1 MRSRR
6 EFLATL
12 GAGAYA
18 LSFPSL
24 AQQPAGRRRIGFLGP
39 LASPSNA
46 HRIGALRAGM
56 LGLGYVEGQTFS
68 IEFRG
73 QDRGIER
80 LRDVAAALVR
90 SGVDIIV
97 ASGAPETAAAKQA
110 TATIPIVMVAANDA
124 VAMRLVENAQRPGG
138 NVTGATYSS
147 PQMMQRRLELLKEAY
162 VPGRNIGVLVNPA
175 NPMTE
180 AALTA
185 MRYTAKTLKVELTPV
200 EARAREN
207 IGNAVGSM
215 ARAKVHAFVIADD
228 AVFTQN
234 AVQIAE
240 LARSKRLPA
249 IGQIEYVEA
258 GGLMSYEPNQIAAWS
273 RAASFVS
280 RIFRGAKPGDLA
292 LEAATRFET
301 IFNKTG
307 ARAVGIVFPQSMLAR
322 AERIIESG
330 QEGTCSNC

>member
-1 MRSRR
+1 MKSRR
-6 EFLATL
+6 QFLAAL
-12 GAGAYA
+12 GAGAWAFSLQSYA
-18 LSFPSL
+18 
-24 AQQPAGRRRIGFLGP
+24 QRPAGRRRIGFLGP
-39 LASPSNA
+39 LSSPSNA
-46 HRIGALRAGM
+46 ERIGALRAGM

-97 ASGAPETAAAKQA
+97 ANGVPETAAAKQA
-110 TATIPIVMVAANDA
+110 TATIPIVMAAANDA
-124 VAMRLVENAQRPGG
+124 VAMRLVDNAQHPGG

-175 NPMTE
+175 NAMT
-180 AALTA
+180 AAILSS
-185 MRYTAKTLKVELTPV
+185 MRFTAKTLNVQLVPI

-215 ARAKVHAFVIADD
+215 LREKVNAFVISDD

-240 LARSKRLPA
+240 LARSRRLPA

-258 GGLMSYEPNQIAAWS
+258 GGMLSYEPNQAAAWS
-273 RAASFVS
+273 RAASVVS
-280 RIFRGAKPGDLA
+280 RIFRGARPGDLA
-292 LEAATRFET
+292 LVAATRFET
-301 IFNKTG
+301 VFNKAG

-330 QEGTCSNC
+330 QAATCSNC